1 MMVMMM
7 ETKRVTAAVV
17 VVELRRIAQ
26 VFCRADASTS
36 CSVHV
41 PKDMD
46 DNAAPLTLP
55 FVTSFYGELA
65 QDSVKLVVAV
75 HASCK
80 LKLQKACREVPLL
93 HSSLCLQDVQ
103 VSSNGL
109 VAISPDSSTFEPRR
123 DYWGSL
129 VMPRNLEAGFLNL
142 FS

>member
-26 VFCRADASTS
+26 VFCRADESTS

-65 QDSVKLVVAV
+65 QDSVSEARGRGTCVLQVEITEGLQGSPVA
-75 HASCK
+75 A
-80 LKLQKACREVPLL
+80 
-93 HSSLCLQDVQ
+93 
-103 VSSNGL
+103 
-109 VAISPDSSTFEPRR
+109 
-123 DYWGSL
+123 
-129 VMPRNLEAGFLNL
+129 
-142 FS
+142 